1 MQRVFLLARLAAV
14 AVASTDGGTCSGDG
28 RATKYDSCSKCGWRI
43 HAPKTPGQYTLM
55 RKYETVQEMRDGW
68 VCFMGQTGY
77 PDPEAMHTQPHFK
90 ERFGRGYFW
99 DTGEPP
105 LHHDTQGLPWLTD
118 PTAGM
123 NKYDMGCKY
132 LNDLLVPRED
142 HKPGFSLKA
151 MRPSSLGGYDFPDLN
166 EAYTLRLESKDV
178 VNGGLFVIDVDW
190 LPYGAGVW
198 PAFWMVGSDPEDWIL
213 HPPKTP
219 GMGLRNY
226 WPYRGEIDIIEYT
239 NAYTVEEKTSHGWR
253 NHVTL
258 HTECGCYSN
267 RSTPSG
273 RGDLSAGDAAGG
285 SDCCAGNAFTGCSVS
300 MGENTVGHPG
310 FQGALYVCD
319 WVQDSHIDCWFFNK
333 NASGTYAPDGT
344 FDFPESNWAN
354 PPPDPHLAYLT
365 VALNF
370 KEGTG
375 ENVPAAG
382 HALLL
387 YEVSTGK
394 WVATFQP
401 MAYAGY
407 GSGTWTRYEARYG
420 AVYPDYTRT
429 TIAFGTHAFRIYETS
444 DTHDWSIERT
454 ESNLHTA
461 GGAVAADYSITIS
474 HGGTYTMDIP
484 ITYNTYPYTTLGTAT
499 TDIPAAPTTTPPPPP
514 PYPNAPYHGEQYG
527 RTSPID
533 FKTAT
538 SVNVADLGPPDVR
551 HDLSQQCHSRQGPP
565 IDYVFSDM
573 RFILNTVVC
582 GQWAGNLKT
591 TSMPE
596 DPEQM
601 SYVPQYDV
609 EGTTPECDDAVRS
622 YIGSKMKRNGNRDY
636 LHRRFD
642 WDISFIKIY
651 T

>member
-1 MQRVFLLARLAAV
+1 
-14 AVASTDGGTCSGDG
+14 
-28 RATKYDSCSKCGWRI
+28 
-43 HAPKTPGQYTLM
+43 
-55 RKYETVQEMRDGW
+55 
-68 VCFMGQTGY
+68 MGQTGY
-77 PDPEAMHTQPHFK
+77 PDPATVYTQPSFS

-105 LHHDTQGLPWLTD
+105 LHHDTAGLPWLTD

-151 MRPSSLGGYDFPDLN
+151 MRPSSLGGYDFGQSEN

-198 PAFWMVGSDPEDWIL
+198 PAFWMVGGDPNDWL
-213 HPPKTP
+213 THPPKTP

-258 HTECGCYSN
+258 HTECGCHSN

-310 FQGALYVCD
+310 FQGAQYVCD
-319 WVQDSHIDCWFFNK
+319 WVQDSHVDCWFFNK
-333 NASGTYAPDGT
+333 NQSGTYAADGT

-354 PPPDPHLAYLT
+354 PPADAQLAYLT
-365 VALNF
+365 VTLSF
-370 KEGTG
+370 QGGT
-375 ENVPAAG
+375 EANVPATG

-387 YEVSTGK
+387 YEPATGE
-394 WVATFQP
+394 WVGTFQQDTND
-401 MAYAGY
+401 ATKYVAH
-407 GSGTWTRYEARYG
+407 YG
-420 AVYPDYTRT
+420 AVHPTWTQT
-429 TIAFGTHAFRIYETS
+429 TLTFATHTFRIHEAGDAGS
-444 DTHDWSIERT
+444 WNHELP
-454 ESNLHTA
+454 ESNLHIDPD
-461 GGAVAADYSITIS
+461 GGATDADYTITIS
-474 HGGTYTMDIP
+474 HGGTHTMDIP
-484 ITYNTYPYTTLGTAT
+484 ITYNGHAAATTLGTAAT
-499 TDIPAAPTTTPPPPP
+499 VIPADPASTTPPPPP
-514 PYPNAPYHGEQYG
+514 PYPSAPYHGEQYG
-527 RTSPID
+527 RVSPID
-533 FKTAT
+533 FRNAT

-565 IDYVFSDM
+565 IDYVLSDM
-573 RFILNTVVC
+573 RFLLNTVVC

-601 SYVPQYDV
+601 SYEPLYGTA
-609 EGTTPECDDAVRS
+609 GTTPECDAAVRS
-622 YIGSKMKRNGNRDY
+622 YIGSKMKRTGNRDY